1 MFKKTTLILLTVTT
15 LVFSSFILAKAQT
28 VIKYGH
34 MSSLDHPQHL
44 GALAFAKYINEK
56 SKGSMEVRV
65 FPLGQLGG
73 ERSLAEQVRAGS
85 LHVATVS
92 SGVLANFVPE
102 FGIIELPFVFPSKE
116 AAYKVLE
123 DKEIMERL
131 AQYCDPKG
139 FVFIG
144 YTENGFG
151 DMTNS
156 KRQIKKPD
164 DLRGLKIRVTVSPIF
179 IDTFKAL
186 GANPTS
192 LPLPEVYNA
201 LQQKMIDGQDNSLYT
216 SVMMKFT
223 EVNKFATITNH
234 ILNECPVVV
243 NSKFWKSL
251 TPDQQKVFREAAEVQ
266 ITVNRQAITKSGDY
280 AMEKA
285 LTQRVDIYTLSVE
298 DRAVFKKAV
307 SPVYDKYKG
316 TFGTAWY
323 DFFLKKIGSYSK

>member
-1 MFKKTTLILLTVTT
+1 MFKKTILVLLTVTA
-15 LVFSSFILAKAQT
+15 LVFSSFILAQAQT

-34 MSSLDHPQHL
+34 VASLTHPQHL
-44 GALAFAKYINEK
+44 GALAFARYINEK
-56 SKGSMEVRV
+56 SKGSMEVQV

-73 ERSLAEQVRAGS
+73 ERSLAEQVQAGS

-102 FGIIELPFVFPSKE
+102 FGIIELPFVFPNKE
-116 AAYKVLE
+116 VTYKVLE
-123 DKEIMERL
+123 DKEVMERL
-131 AQYCDPKG
+131 AKYSDSRG

-156 KRQIKKPD
+156 KRPIKKPD
-164 DLRGLKIRVTVSPIF
+164 DLRGLKIRVVVSPIS

-186 GANPTS
+186 GANPAS
-192 LPLPEVYNA
+192 LPLTEVYNA
-201 LQQKMIDGQDNSLYT
+201 LQQKIIDGQDNSLYA

-223 EVNKFATITNH
+223 EVNKFATITSH

-243 NSKFWKSL
+243 NNKFWKSL

-266 ITVNRQAITKSGDY
+266 TMVNRQAITKGSTD
-280 AMEKA
+280 AIEKA
-285 LTQRVDIYTLSVE
+285 RAQQVDLYTLSVQ
-298 DRAVFKKAV
+298 DREAFKKAV
-307 SPVYDKYKG
+307 SPVYDKYKDIFDTG
-316 TFGTAWY
+316 WY

>member
-1 MFKKTTLILLTVTT
+1 MFKKTILVQLTVTA
-15 LVFSSFILAKAQT
+15 LVFSSFILAQAQT

-34 MSSLDHPQHL
+34 VASLTHPQHL
-44 GALAFAKYINEK
+44 GALAFARYINEK
-56 SKGSMEVRV
+56 SKGSMEVQV

-73 ERSLAEQVRAGS
+73 ERSLAEQVQAGS

-102 FGIIELPFVFPSKE
+102 FGIIELPFVFPNKE
-116 AAYKVLE
+116 VTYKVLE
-123 DKEIMERL
+123 DKEVMERL
-131 AQYCDPKG
+131 AKYSDSRG

-156 KRQIKKPD
+156 KRPIKKPD
-164 DLRGLKIRVTVSPIF
+164 DLRGLKIRVVVSPIS

-186 GANPTS
+186 GANPAS
-192 LPLPEVYNA
+192 LPLTEVYNA
-201 LQQKMIDGQDNSLYT
+201 LQQKIIDGQDNSLYA

-223 EVNKFATITNH
+223 EVNKFATITSH

-243 NSKFWKSL
+243 NNKFWKSL

-266 ITVNRQAITKSGDY
+266 TMVNRQAITKGSTD
-280 AMEKA
+280 AIEKA
-285 LTQRVDIYTLSVE
+285 RAQQVDLYTLSVQ
-298 DRAVFKKAV
+298 DREAFKKAV
-307 SPVYDKYKG
+307 SPVYDKYKDIFDTG
-316 TFGTAWY
+316 WY